1 MARTKK
7 EEIIEETKETKT
19 KTTTKKEETKEETKE
34 PVKKEEVKETVSD
47 SNGQKKIF
55 LKVDTPYVAV
65 PTLNSNVA
73 GILKAGKVLF
83 VEEEIDNGE
92 YGSFYKVGLK
102 TYINRK
108 CDVEVF

>member
-7 EEIIEETKETKT
+7 EEVIEETKETKT
-19 KTTTKKEETKEETKE
+19 KTVTKKEETKEEIKE
-34 PVKKEEVKETVSD
+34 PVKETASD
-47 SNGQKKIF
+47 SSGQKKIF

-102 TYINRK
+102 TYINKK